1 MCKVIMVIAEYEYF
15 VIGLQS
21 ITTTYVNLV

>member
-1 MCKVIMVIAEYEYF
+1 MVIAEYEYF